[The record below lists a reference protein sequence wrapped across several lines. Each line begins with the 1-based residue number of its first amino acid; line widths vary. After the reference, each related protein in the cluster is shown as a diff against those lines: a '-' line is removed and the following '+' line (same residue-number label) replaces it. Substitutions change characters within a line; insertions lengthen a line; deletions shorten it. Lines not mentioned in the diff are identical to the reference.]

1 MVVVLIFL
9 IILYVWLKFVR
20 PKILEGFSEF
30 PCRAILTDKQWTENM
45 IKHHEMGLNMSVI
58 YLPKTISPLLANVI
72 REVIRTHEIEL
83 FLLRAHLKNNF
94 TNVSHIEHINEAY
107 RPSVMSSIFPNK
119 VELSAVF
126 CDPAYF
132 SGHGSGHGSGH
143 SAMVHSDLG
152 YIQHMIPHH
161 IVAIDM
167 SKMLLKHTKKDFLI
181 DLCNQIIVNQ
191 EYENI
196 HLNALSKSM

>member
-1 MVVVLIFL
+1 
-9 IILYVWLKFVR
+9 
-20 PKILEGFSEF
+20 
-30 PCRAILTDKQWTENM
+30 M
-45 IKHHEMGLNMSVI
+45 IKHHEMGLNMSVD
-58 YLPKTISPLLANVI
+58 YLPKTINPLLANVI
-72 REVIRTHEIEL
+72 RELIRTHEIEL

-94 TNVSHIEHINEAY
+94 TNVSHIEHINETY

-132 SGHGSGHGSGH
+132 AGDHGSGHSGH
-143 SAMVHSDLG
+143 SAMVNSDLA
-152 YIQHMIPHH
+152 YINHMIPHH

-191 EYENI
+191 EFENI
-196 HLNALSKSM
+196 HLHDLSKSM